1 MVGLNE
7 RNAEASNASLYN
19 TLLYIDAEGN
29 LLGKH
34 QKLVPT
40 APERMYG
47 RRVTAAP
54 WGSTTHPSV
63 SLAA

>member
-1 MVGLNE
+1 MSLNE

-19 TLLYIDAEGN
+19 TLLYVDAEGN

-40 APERMYG
+40 APEQ
-47 RRVTAAP
+47 
-54 WGSTTHPSV
+54 
-63 SLAA
+63 